1 LVVEYLNKAC
11 DRMIGQHP
19 IANNVVAV
27 INDYISL
34 RTTQDRKYIKQLADT
49 CENAARNIRSF
60 DVREVTDTAKEVTE
74 FLGEEHEPGNPRI
87 PGWRRDYELEVE
99 EIRKWRNIIDPT
111 KYVTVCKSAVGYDSL
126 TPSGYTAPVS
136 TQREAI
142 SKAVEWMRAH
152 PNPPFPPPY
161 R

>member
-1 LVVEYLNKAC
+1 LAKIAETILIIRETRTDLGDSIGNVLQAYFNLKNTENRELLKALAIELALAEGTVRRIYSAGEARHEVE
-11 DRMIGQHP
+11 
-19 IANNVVAV
+19 
-27 INDYISL
+27 
-34 RTTQDRKYIKQLADT
+34 
-49 CENAARNIRSF
+49 
-60 DVREVTDTAKEVTE
+60 E
-74 FLGEEHEPGNPRI
+74 FIGEEHNPGNPRI

-142 SKAVEWMRAH
+142 SKVVEWMRAH

>member
-1 LVVEYLNKAC
+1 MQIEGINGT
-11 DRMIGQHP
+11 I
-19 IANNVVAV
+19 IANVIKVWQVGNVRKALLEE
-27 INDYISL
+27 I
-34 RTTQDRKYIKQLADT
+34 TGDRRIILSYVKG
-49 CENAARNIRSF
+49 
-60 DVREVTDTAKEVTE
+60 VPDTAKEVTG
-74 FLGEEHEPGNPRI
+74 FIGDEHEPGNPRI

-142 SKAVEWMRAH
+142 SKVVEWMRAH